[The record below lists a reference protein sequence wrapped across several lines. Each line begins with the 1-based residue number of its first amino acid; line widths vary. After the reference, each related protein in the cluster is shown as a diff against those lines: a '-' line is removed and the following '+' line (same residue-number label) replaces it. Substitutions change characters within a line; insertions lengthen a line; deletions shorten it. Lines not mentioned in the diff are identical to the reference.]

1 MVWSVAGRFAYSKPS
16 RRGPND
22 PWFRIGTLDI
32 GSAAL
37 LSLMCVVS
45 VIIYAIEPIDKPIL
59 LKLALIPNEV
69 TSGQVWRV
77 LTWPLANGLDQAL
90 LWVIVAVL
98 VGMVSWAFGLTSFV
112 SGGMRD
118 IAQTIVDGR
127 LDLHL
132 GRPCHPLPTLLL
144 SRSVPAG
151 IGDLLSAFV
160 FWFWLGDRTLGELPL
175 LLVMATAAAIVV
187 CATTVIIQ
195 CLVFWRPQAIALCEE
210 LFNTLL
216 MVAYYPQ
223 HPFGLTVRI
232 VLFTVFPAAFV
243 AFLPAE
249 AIRHPEAIN
258 VLGMLGAAL
267 IYSLL
272 AVAVFNRGL
281 RRYASGNGVLELH

>member
-1 MVWSVAGRFAYSKPS
+1 MRPVLRY
-16 RRGPND
+16 
-22 PWFRIGTLDI
+22 LL
-32 GSAAL
+32 AL
-37 LSLMCVVS
+37 LGLSVLAARARPRWALASIAMMFGNNVVFFL
-45 VIIYAIEPIDKPIL
+45 V
-59 LKLALIPNEV
+59 
-69 TSGQVWRV
+69 
-77 LTWPLANGLDQAL
+77 
-90 LWVIVAVL
+90 WVIYFARFSSLAGWQQQDVAVL
-98 VGMVSWAFGLTSFV
+98 VGMVSWAFGLTSFLT
-112 SGGMRD
+112 GGMRD

-160 FWFWLGDRTLGELPL
+160 FWFWLGGRAVSELPL
-175 LLVMATAAAIVV
+175 LLLMATAAAIVV

-216 MVAYYPQ
+216 MVTYYPQ

-249 AIRHPEAIN
+249 AIRHPEAVN

-267 IYSLL
+267 VYSLL
-272 AVAVFNRGL
+272 AVAVFDRGL
-281 RRYASGNGVLELH
+281 RRYASGNGMLELR

>member
-1 MVWSVAGRFAYSKPS
+1 MRHVLGY
-16 RRGPND
+16 
-22 PWFRIGTLDI
+22 LL
-32 GSAAL
+32 AL
-37 LSLMCVVS
+37 LRLSVLAARARPRWALASIAMMFGNNVVFFL
-45 VIIYAIEPIDKPIL
+45 V
-59 LKLALIPNEV
+59 
-69 TSGQVWRV
+69 
-77 LTWPLANGLDQAL
+77 
-90 LWVIVAVL
+90 WVIYFAKFSSLAGWHQQDVAVL
-98 VGMVSWAFGLTSFV
+98 VGVVCWGFGLTSFLV
-112 SGGMRD
+112 GGMRD

-151 IGDLLSAFV
+151 VGDLLSAFV
-160 FWFWLGDRTLGELPL
+160 FWFWLGGRSIAELPL
-175 LLVMATAAAIVV
+175 LLGMATAAAIIL

-216 MVAYYPQ
+216 MVTYYPQ

-243 AFLPAE
+243 AFLPAQ
-249 AIRHPEAIN
+249 AIRQPDAVN
-258 VLGMLGAAL
+258 VLGMLGAAVV
-267 IYSLL
+267 YSLL

-281 RRYASGNGVLELH
+281 SRYASGNGVLELR